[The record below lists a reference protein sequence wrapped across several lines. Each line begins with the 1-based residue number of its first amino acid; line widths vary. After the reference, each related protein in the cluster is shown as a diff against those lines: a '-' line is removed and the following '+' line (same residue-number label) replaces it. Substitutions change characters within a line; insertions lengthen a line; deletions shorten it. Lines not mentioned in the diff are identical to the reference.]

1 MLTEKLGLIKN
12 MNKAIH
18 LFLFVNL
25 VFYQMSFAQN
35 ETNKKWTKTVISAP
49 TIIVITF
56 DSLEIENAKIENG
69 QENFYTA
76 MDDLMWYN
84 AELIEKMKEEKIPL
98 LYFEQDSLLI
108 ETPVK
113 NFRVVKDSTFSFYT
127 YFKFDGT
134 QLQRTE
140 LLELLGY

>member
-1 MLTEKLGLIKN
+1 MKKVIQLSI
-12 MNKAIH
+12 
-18 LFLFVNL
+18 FVNL
-25 VFYQMSFAQN
+25 VLYQLSCIQT
-35 ETNKKWTKTVISAP
+35 ETNTSWTKTFISEPA
-49 TIIVITF
+49 IIVVTY
-56 DSLEIENAKIENG
+56 DSLEIENAKIKDDE
-69 QENFYTA
+69 ENFYTA

-84 AELIEKMKEEKIPL
+84 SQLIEKMEQEKIPL

-113 NFRVVKDSTFSFYT
+113 NFRVVRHSTFSFYT

>member
-1 MLTEKLGLIKN
+1 MQ
-12 MNKAIH
+12 KAFQ
-18 LFLFVNL
+18 LFIFVNL
-25 VFYQMSFAQN
+25 VFWQMSCAQT
-35 ETNKKWTKTVISAP
+35 ETNTSWIKTVISEP

-56 DSLEIENAKIENG
+56 DSLEIDNAKIENG

-84 AELIEKMKEEKIPL
+84 AELIEKMENEKITL

-113 NFRVVKDSTFSFYT
+113 NFQIVKDSTFSVYT
-127 YFKFDGT
+127 YFKFDGS